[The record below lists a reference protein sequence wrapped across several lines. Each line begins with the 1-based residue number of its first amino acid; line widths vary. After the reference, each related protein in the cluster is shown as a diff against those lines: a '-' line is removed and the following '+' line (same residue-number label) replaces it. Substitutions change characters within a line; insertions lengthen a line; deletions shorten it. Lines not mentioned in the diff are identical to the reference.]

1 VGLCADFDAFSELR
15 MYRRSKIELLGSSRR
30 VMACSIMC
38 WGAGA
43 LGKERTRRTNSMSA
57 EQNKALVRRFVEEVQ
72 SRGNIDALDEI
83 CSPEFVN
90 HSAPPGVPSNCE
102 GVKQLTAMFR
112 QAFPDSYFSV
122 EDMLAEGDKVA
133 TRKTFHGSHQGEF
146 MGIPPTGQQVSM
158 ELIDI
163 VRIADGRVVE
173 HWAVGDNLGMM
184 QQLGI
189 VPRPGDTEEASPT

>member
-1 VGLCADFDAFSELR
+1 
-15 MYRRSKIELLGSSRR
+15 
-30 VMACSIMC
+30 
-38 WGAGA
+38 
-43 LGKERTRRTNSMSA
+43 MSA
-57 EQNKALVRRFVEEVQ
+57 EQNKALVHRFVEEVQ
-72 SRGNIDALDEI
+72 SQGNTDALDEI